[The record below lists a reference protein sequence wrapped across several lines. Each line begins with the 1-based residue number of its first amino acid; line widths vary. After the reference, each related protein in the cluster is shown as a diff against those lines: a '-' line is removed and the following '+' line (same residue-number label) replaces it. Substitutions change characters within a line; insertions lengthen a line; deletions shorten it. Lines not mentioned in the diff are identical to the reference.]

1 MDDRT
6 QPNRDSASNQRAPSA
21 PSSNDSALN
30 GRQSADLSGERSSS
44 SSSKPAL
51 TERERSE
58 RWPVG

>member
-6 QPNRDSASNQRAPSA
+6 QPNRDSALNQRAPSA
-21 PSSNDSALN
+21 PSSNDAGLN
-30 GRQSADLSGERSSS
+30 GRQSADFAGERSS